1 MVVYLFASFE
11 GFVATSGVNPYSYSD
26 ICTARGRGE
35 GDRQNLMIDKIK
47 EMQRSLKET
56 KKTGDVLQ
64 GDALA
69 DAPRDT
75 SSDEN

>member
-26 ICTARGRGE
+26 SCTARGRGE
-35 GDRQNLMIDKIK
+35 CDRQNLIIDKIK

-56 KKTGDVLQ
+56 KTGDVLQ